1 MNTQK
6 LHETLENFRNYKQC
20 FTFFKSKSA
29 TIKTLILL
37 VTTSLLVTTRL
48 IITAILAC
56 LA

>member
-29 TIKTLILL
+29 TTKTLILL
-37 VTTSLLVTTRL
+37 VTT
-48 IITAILAC
+48 TAILAC
-56 LA
+56 LVKFIQRAPSP